1 MAESSGLDKIV
12 FIWDY
17 DLTLTE
23 EYQQVPFLADN
34 FKAIKDEY
42 NGKKLISPKTSKPVI
57 IKIEK
62 PSDYFQISDTWAKPH
77 NGVGYVV
84 QLLHDARKGLFKNFT
99 PDGLREA
106 GARVKL
112 SPGMPEFF
120 RKLKKEWKGKCEI
133 EHNIISV
140 GLLPLIEGSPI
151 AKSGEIKGIFATPL
165 FDLNSFLQGKD
176 LSEYNAMSD
185 VVSPFNKT
193 AYTIQ
198 IAKGLKENLD
208 KILRHSEYDSNYK
221 KMIVLGDGGSD
232 VSNMAYA
239 KRKGAFC
246 AGVYKHDST
255 EAYEILMTNLIVKR
269 RIQGVLPRDYRDE
282 STLWTTLNEVISFK
296 LKWDCD
302 FPPEW
307 LDQYYKQKITHPSAE
322 AMVREHLIECSDC
335 GHHLHTS
342 YEYPP
347 KDKEK

>member
-1 MAESSGLDKIV
+1 MAASGLAKIV

-23 EYQQVPFLADN
+23 EYQQVPFLQDN
-34 FKAIKDEY
+34 FKAIQKEY
-42 NGKKLISPKTSKPVI
+42 NGRKLVDPKTGRSVTL
-57 IKIEK
+57 KIEK

-84 QLLHDARKGLFKNFT
+84 QLLHDAKKGLFKNFT
-99 PDGLREA
+99 PEGLTEA
-106 GARVKL
+106 GSRVKL

-120 RKLKKEWKGKCEI
+120 KKLKKEWKGKCEI

-140 GLLPLIEGSPI
+140 GLLPLIEGSHI
-151 AKSGEIKGIFATPL
+151 AESGEIRNIFATPL
-165 FDLNSFLQGKD
+165 FDLESFLDGKD
-176 LSEYNAMSD
+176 PSSYDAMGD
-185 VVSPFNKT
+185 VISPFNKT

-198 IAKGLKENLD
+198 IAKGLKKNLD
-208 KILRHSEYDSNYK
+208 KILRHSEYASHYK
-221 KMIVLGDGGSD
+221 KMIVIGDGGSD

-246 AGVYKHDST
+246 AGVFKHDST
-255 EAYEILMTNLIVKR
+255 EAYERLMTNLIVKR
-269 RIQGVLPRDYRDE
+269 RIQGVLPRDYTE
-282 STLWTTLNEVISFK
+282 GSTLWTTLNEVIAFK

-307 LDQYYKQKITHPSAE
+307 LDQYYKQKITNPVAE
-322 AMVREHLIECSDC
+322 STVREHLIECPDC
-335 GHHLHTS
+335 SHHLHTF

-347 KDKEK
+347 K